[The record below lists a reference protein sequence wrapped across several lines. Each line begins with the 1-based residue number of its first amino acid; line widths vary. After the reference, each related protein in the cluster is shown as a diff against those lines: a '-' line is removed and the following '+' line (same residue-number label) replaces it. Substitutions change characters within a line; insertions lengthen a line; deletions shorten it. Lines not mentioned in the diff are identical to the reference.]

1 MSFLVFWYAFS
12 RSWLYLHCRPADALF
27 ARGHVHLYLVFLLLR
42 LHPPSVFARLC
53 ICAGHSEDAQFFEDF
68 LIREY
73 EERLIQVLREK
84 DAAAHYSI
92 EIDLIPH
99 AVHATILKVLSHPL
113 AMLPLL
119 DEAGR
124 DAQTTLAARMDGEA
138 ADGRQLTVK
147 CNAHVRVVSVPSR
160 MLRAVSALRSAD
172 VGTFICVT
180 GTVIRTGGVMMCEV
194 DRTYSCAKCGHVFPL
209 SGDIAQ
215 RGEFRL
221 PSVCPSQVPGRKACG
236 GTRFNREERA
246 FSCREY
252 QEIKLQ
258 EQIKSLGVGSVP
270 RSLLVVLTDE
280 LADSVKPGDDV
291 EVVGI
296 LHRRWHRNPTQGQRS
311 DVELMLAATGV
322 SLTNARK
329 SFLQLT
335 DEAIA
340 GFERFWEHHRTT
352 PLAGRDTI
360 LQSLCPQL
368 YGMYITK
375 LIVAMSLIGGVARR
389 DEAGTN
395 IRGESHLLIVGDPGT
410 AKSQI
415 LRYAALLSPRAVLTT
430 GIGTTSAGLT
440 TSAVRDAGSG
450 QWMLDAGALVLA
462 DGGLC
467 CIDEFDSIRESDR
480 GSIHEAMEQQT
491 LSVAKAGLVC
501 TLSTR
506 TTVFAAVNPK
516 AGKLGSTIYVPTT
529 DVFSTPGGGSHP
541 ADGGSAGGAGGTSKT
556 LPIELAIAAPLL
568 SRFDVVL
575 TLLDRHDE
583 AWDKALSTFILD
595 GCRLSGAAAVAEAS
609 AAAARWPLE
618 RLRQYMF
625 YVKNR
630 LHPRLSREARLI
642 LSRYYSAERG
652 GDGRNVARTTVRL
665 MEALIRLTVAHAR
678 LMFRRH
684 WATAQDAAFAV
695 AAVEASAVS
704 QPVLGGGSALHAP
717 FPTEPDIAYKAYAS
731 FLESRLKLE
740 GAVRAC
746 AWIPLAVDGST
757 GAASM
762 GGVDDGVAGGTPY
775 DEDHEDTDPPLS
787 ATLDEDGTP
796 YDADREGTGRS
807 LSATLDRGSTPYGTD
822 REGTG
827 RSLSATLDRDDS
839 PAVSADDEPPPSAR
853 GPGGGS
859 LGRAPESGFSTPALY
874 REGDAAREERNEDVL
889 REIAMGTSPER
900 SLVATPASAGGPRG
914 GLSVPTSAVDDGAA
928 PAVDPSAVLRLAQRA
943 ADALARRK
951 RARTPTSSDNEDG
964 VEPSPSPERQPSSSS
979 PRSAVT
985 GGSGGLGSG
994 RNGGGPPRGAT
1005 TPLGAART
1013 LTAPAPGGAP
1023 SWTQPKAA
1031 AAAAGGVDLSNN
1043 LDVFKGLED
1052 DDDDDSALDGFPFPV
1067 VPPPS
1072 APAALGGGGAA
1083 RPQRIPSHPSL

>member
-1 MSFLVFWYAFS
+1 MFAFGLSVSFF
-12 RSWLYLHCRPADALF
+12 
-27 ARGHVHLYLVFLLLR
+27 
-42 LHPPSVFARLC
+42 LHPTVAAQLC
-53 ICAGHSEDAQFFEDF
+53 FWALRSEDVQFFEEF

-73 EERLIQVLREK
+73 EDRLIQVLRER
-84 DAAAHYSI
+84 DAAAHYSV

-99 AVHATILKVLSHPL
+99 AVHATILKVLSHPVS
-113 AMLPLL
+113 MLPLL

-124 DAQTTLAARMDGEA
+124 DAQTTLAARLDGEA
-138 ADGRQLTVK
+138 ADGTLLTVK

-221 PSVCPSQVPGRKACG
+221 PSVCPAQLPGRKACG

-335 DEAIA
+335 DEATE
-340 GFERFWEHHRTT
+340 GFERFWEQHRTT
-352 PLAGRDTI
+352 PLAGRDI
-360 LQSLCPQL
+360 VLQSLCPQL

-389 DEAGTN
+389 DESGSN

-516 AGKLGSTIYVPTT
+516 SGKLGTTIYVPST
-529 DVFSTPGGGSHP
+529 DVFSTPGDRSHP
-541 ADGGSAGGAGGTSKT
+541 ADGGSAGGAGAMSKT

-583 AWDKALSTFILD
+583 TWDKALSTFILD

-618 RLRQYMF
+618 RLRQYIF

-717 FPTEPDIAYKAYAS
+717 FPTEPDAAYKAYAT
-731 FLESRLKLE
+731 FLQTKLKLE
-740 GAVRAC
+740 DAVRTR
-746 AWIPLAVDGST
+746 AWAPLAADGSA
-757 GAASM
+757 GAANMDES
-762 GGVDDGVAGGTPY
+762 DDASASGAPF
-775 DEDHEDTDPPLS
+775 DADHEDTDHP
-787 ATLDEDGTP
+787 
-796 YDADREGTGRS
+796 
-807 LSATLDRGSTPYGTD
+807 
-822 REGTG
+822 
-827 RSLSATLDRDDS
+827 LSATLDRDDS
-839 PAVSADDEPPPSAR
+839 PGMPSDDEISPFAR
-853 GPGGGS
+853 GTGPGSGS
-859 LGRAPESGFSTPALY
+859 GRHAPASAFSTPTATPALF
-874 REGDAAREERNEDVL
+874 RDGDAARAERNEEVL
-889 REIAMGTSPER
+889 RGVAVGVSPER
-900 SLVATPASAGGPRG
+900 SPVATPASAVGPRG
-914 GLSVPTSAVDDGAA
+914 SLSVPTSAEDGFA
-928 PAVDPSAVLRLAQRA
+928 PVADASAVMQLGQRPA
-943 ADALARRK
+943 GALARRK
-951 RARTPTSSDNEDG
+951 RVRTPASSDGEDAL
-964 VEPSPSPERQPSSSS
+964 EPSPTPRRQPSPPS
-979 PRSAVT
+979 PRSAGAGGDGGLASGLDD
-985 GGSGGLGSG
+985 GGSLGG
-994 RNGGGPPRGAT
+994 R
-1005 TPLGAART
+1005 TPAAGVLRT
-1013 LTAPAPGGAP
+1013 LTAPGPSGAP
-1023 SWTQPKAA
+1023 SWTQPKAVA
-1031 AAAAGGVDLSNN
+1031 STAGGEDLSN
-1043 LDVFKGLED
+1043 LDVFKGLEED
-1052 DDDDDSALDGFPFPV
+1052 DDDDIMGGLAIPV
-1067 VPPPS
+1067 APAPS
-1072 APAALGGGGAA
+1072 APAMLEGGGKEG
-1083 RPQRIPSHPSL
+1083 PGLIPPRSSL

>member
-1 MSFLVFWYAFS
+1 M
-12 RSWLYLHCRPADALF
+12 
-27 ARGHVHLYLVFLLLR
+27 
-42 LHPPSVFARLC
+42 
-53 ICAGHSEDAQFFEDF
+53 
-68 LIREY
+68 IREY
-73 EERLIQVLREK
+73 QKRLVEVLRET

-99 AVHATILKVLSHPL
+99 VVHATIVKVLSHPL
-113 AMLPLL
+113 TMLPLL

-124 DAQTTLAARMDGEA
+124 DAQTTLAARLDGA
-138 ADGRQLTVK
+138 AARRRPLVVK

-172 VGTFICVT
+172 VETFICVT

-194 DRTYSCAKCGHVFPL
+194 DRTYSCAKCGHTFPL

-221 PSVCPSQVPGRKACG
+221 PSVCPAQVPGRKACG

-270 RSLLVVLTDE
+270 RSLLVILTDE

-296 LHRRWHRNPTQGQRS
+296 LHRRWHRNPTQGQRC

-329 SFLQLT
+329 SFMQLT
-335 DEAIA
+335 DEAIE
-340 GFERFWEHHRTT
+340 GFERFWEQHRTT

-375 LIVAMSLIGGVARR
+375 LIVAMSLIGGVAHR
-389 DEAGTN
+389 DETGTN
-395 IRGESHLLIVGDPGT
+395 VRGESHLLIVGDPGT

-516 AGKLGSTIYVPTT
+516 SGKLGSTIYVPST
-529 DVFSTPGGGSHP
+529 DAFSTPGSRAQPGGGGF
-541 ADGGSAGGAGGTSKT
+541 AGSAGDTSKS

-583 AWDKALSTFILD
+583 AWDKALSSFILD
-595 GCRLSGAAAVAEAS
+595 GCRLTGAAAVAEAS

-618 RLRQYMF
+618 RLRQYLF

-695 AAVEASAVS
+695 AAVESSAVS

-717 FPTEPDIAYKAYAS
+717 FPTEPDAAYQEYAS
-731 FLESRLKLE
+731 FLQSKLKLE
-740 GAVRAC
+740 GAVELP
-746 AWIPLAVDGST
+746 AWAPLAADGSA
-757 GAASM
+757 GDANNGEANEAC
-762 GGVDDGVAGGTPY
+762 AGGTPY
-775 DEDHEDTDPPLS
+775 DADTDRGGTDGGTPNDAYRGDTDGGTPNDMDRGGTDGS
-787 ATLDEDGTP
+787 TFDGTGRGDTDDGTP
-796 YDADREGTGRS
+796 DDEDIDGITLNDTDGEDSDDELLATRDDDGSPRAPSEDEELS
-807 LSATLDRGSTPYGTD
+807 LS
-822 REGTG
+822 
-827 RSLSATLDRDDS
+827 
-839 PAVSADDEPPPSAR
+839 R
-853 GPGGGS
+853 GPGGTPTQLVHG
-859 LGRAPESGFSTPALY
+859 APSTPAVF
-874 REGDAAREERNEDVL
+874 REGDVARAERNEEVG
-889 REIAMGTSPER
+889 RAIAAGASPER
-900 SLVATPASAGGPRG
+900 SLVATPATADEPRVG
-914 GLSVPTSAVDDGAA
+914 FGLPM
-928 PAVDPSAVLRLAQRA
+928 PA
-943 ADALARRK
+943 ADAGTPVADLSGVMLHAQPPAGALTRRK
-951 RARTPTSSDNEDG
+951 RPRAIVNSDDDDTTPRRRSST
-964 VEPSPSPERQPSSSS
+964 SS
-979 PRSAVT
+979 PRSA
-985 GGSGGLGSG
+985 GSGGRGTSTSGLGVDSLSASVAPASQLL
-994 RNGGGPPRGAT
+994 PP
-1005 TPLGAART
+1005 
-1013 LTAPAPGGAP
+1013 LTATGSNRAP
-1023 SWTQPKAA
+1023 SWTQPKAT
-1031 AAAAGGVDLSNN
+1031 AGVSGAGDIDESN

-1052 DDDDDSALDGFPFPV
+1052 DDDDDDAFSGLPLPVLAPFSPPAAVGSGEQEGPGPV
-1067 VPPPS
+1067 APPP
-1072 APAALGGGGAA
+1072 AL
-1083 RPQRIPSHPSL
+1083 

>member
-1 MSFLVFWYAFS
+1 MASLEFDV
-12 RSWLYLHCRPADALF
+12 DGAL
-27 ARGHVHLYLVFLLLR
+27 
-42 LHPPSVFARLC
+42 P
-53 ICAGHSEDAQFFEDF
+53 SEDVQFFEDF

-73 EERLIQVLREK
+73 EERLIQVLREH
-84 DAAAHYSI
+84 DAAAHYSV

-99 AVHATILKVLSHPL
+99 AVHATILKVLSHPV

-124 DAQTTLAARMDGEA
+124 DAQTTLAARLDGKA
-138 ADGRQLTVK
+138 ADGTALTVK

-221 PSVCPSQVPGRKACG
+221 PSVCPAQVRGRKACG

-291 EVVGI
+291 EIVGI

-311 DVELMLAATGV
+311 DVELMMAATGV

-335 DEAIA
+335 DEAIE
-340 GFERFWEHHRTT
+340 GFERFWEQHRTT
-352 PLAGRDTI
+352 PLAGRDII
-360 LQSLCPQL
+360 LQSFCPQL

-516 AGKLGSTIYVPTT
+516 AGKLGTTIYVPST
-529 DVFSTPGGGSHP
+529 DVFSTPGDRSHP
-541 ADGGSAGGAGGTSKT
+541 ADGGSAGGAGGTSKA

-583 AWDKALSTFILD
+583 TWDKALSTFILD

-618 RLRQYMF
+618 RLRQYIF

-630 LHPRLSREARLI
+630 LHPRLSKEARLV

-695 AAVEASAVS
+695 AAVEASALS

-717 FPTEPDIAYKAYAS
+717 FPAEPDVAYKAYAT
-731 FLESRLKLE
+731 FLQTKLKLE
-740 GAVRAC
+740 DTVRTR
-746 AWIPLAVDGST
+746 AWAPLAADGST
-757 GAASM
+757 GAANM
-762 GGVDDGVAGGTPY
+762 GDADIASPGVPAY
-775 DEDHEDTDPPLS
+775 DEDYEDTDH
-787 ATLDEDGTP
+787 
-796 YDADREGTGRS
+796 
-807 LSATLDRGSTPYGTD
+807 
-822 REGTG
+822 
-827 RSLSATLDRDDS
+827 
-839 PAVSADDEPPPSAR
+839 AVSASLGWDDSRVVSAEEEPPPSASS
-853 GPGGGS
+853 PDGGS
-859 LGRAPESGFSTPALY
+859 VRHAPDFTFSTPAVC
-874 REGDAAREERNEDVL
+874 REGDSARVERNEDVL
-889 REIAMGTSPER
+889 RQIAVGTSPER
-900 SLVATPASAGGPRG
+900 SLVATPSSADGPRG
-914 GLSVPTSAVDDGAA
+914 SLGVPVSVAEEVVPMADVRSVMRFGQR
-928 PAVDPSAVLRLAQRA
+928 PAGT
-943 ADALARRK
+943 LARRK
-951 RARTPTSSDNEDG
+951 RVRTPASSDGEDDCAPLPTSG
-964 VEPSPSPERQPSSSS
+964 RRPSPPS
-979 PRSAVT
+979 PRSAGT
-985 GGSGGLGSG
+985 GGDGELNSGLGEGSSF
-994 RNGGGPPRGAT
+994 RSTAPEV
-1005 TPLGAART
+1005 GAART
-1013 LTAPAPGGAP
+1013 LPAPGPMGAP
-1023 SWTQPKAA
+1023 SWAAPTQPKAVA
-1031 AAAAGGVDLSNN
+1031 DAAGGLDLSNN
-1043 LDVFKGLED
+1043 LDVFKVLEED
-1052 DDDDDSALDGFPFPV
+1052 DDDDD
-1067 VPPPS
+1067 
-1072 APAALGGGGAA
+1072 ALGGLPLPVAA
-1083 RPQRIPSHPSL
+1083 RSSAPSAIGVGRDGGPELIPPRSSL

>member
-1 MSFLVFWYAFS
+1 MDSELFLWAE
-12 RSWLYLHCRPADALF
+12 R
-27 ARGHVHLYLVFLLLR
+27 
-42 LHPPSVFARLC
+42 
-53 ICAGHSEDAQFFEDF
+53 SEDVQFFEDF

-73 EERLIQVLREK
+73 EERLMQVLREQ
-84 DAAAHYSI
+84 DAAAHYSV

-99 AVHATILKVLSHPL
+99 AVHATILKILSHPVS
-113 AMLPLL
+113 MLPLL

-124 DAQTTLAARMDGEA
+124 DAQTSLAARLDGKA
-138 ADGRQLTVK
+138 ADGTALTVK

-221 PSVCPSQVPGRKACG
+221 PSVCPAQVPGRKACG

-258 EQIKSLGVGSVP
+258 EQVKSLGVGSVP

-291 EVVGI
+291 EIVGI
-296 LHRRWHRNPTQGQRS
+296 LHRRWHRNPTPGQRS
-311 DVELMLAATGV
+311 DVELMVAATGV

-335 DEAIA
+335 DEAIE
-340 GFERFWEHHRTT
+340 GFERFWEQHRTT
-352 PLAGRDTI
+352 PLAGRDII

-375 LIVAMSLIGGVARR
+375 LIVAMSLIGGIARR

-440 TSAVRDAGSG
+440 TSAVRDTGSG

-516 AGKLGSTIYVPTT
+516 AGKLGTTIYVPST
-529 DVFSTPGGGSHP
+529 DGFSTPGDRSHP
-541 ADGGSAGGAGGTSKT
+541 SDGGSAGGAGGTSKS

-583 AWDKALSTFILD
+583 TWDKALSTFILD

-618 RLRQYMF
+618 RLRQYVF

-630 LHPRLSREARLI
+630 LHPQLSREARLV

-695 AAVEASAVS
+695 AAVEASAIS

-717 FPTEPDIAYKAYAS
+717 FPAEPDVAYKAYAT
-731 FLESRLKLE
+731 FLQTKLKLE
-740 GAVRAC
+740 NAIRTRAW
-746 AWIPLAVDGST
+746 APFAGDGS
-757 GAASM
+757 ARAPNMDVPDDESA
-762 GGVDDGVAGGTPY
+762 GVPPY
-775 DEDHEDTDPPLS
+775 DEEYEDPDQPVSASLGWDDSRVLS
-787 ATLDEDGTP
+787 AE
-796 YDADREGTGRS
+796 E
-807 LSATLDRGSTPYGTD
+807 
-822 REGTG
+822 
-827 RSLSATLDRDDS
+827 
-839 PAVSADDEPPPSAR
+839 EPPPSPS
-853 GPGGGS
+853 GPDAGS
-859 LGRAPESGFSTPALY
+859 LRHAPVSIFSTPAVC
-874 REGDAAREERNEDVL
+874 REGDAARVERNEEVL
-889 REIAMGTSPER
+889 RQIAVGTSPEH
-900 SLVATPASAGGPRG
+900 SPVATPAWVDAPRG
-914 GLSVPTSAVDDGAA
+914 SLSVPASAAGRVVPMPDVHAVMRLGQR
-928 PAVDPSAVLRLAQRA
+928 PAG
-943 ADALARRK
+943 ALARRK
-951 RARTPTSSDNEDG
+951 RVRTPASTDG
-964 VEPSPSPERQPSSSS
+964 EVDFVPSPTPGRRPSPPS
-979 PRSAVT
+979 PRSAGSSGNGGLDT
-985 GGSGGLGSG
+985 GLGEGGSLRS
-994 RNGGGPPRGAT
+994 AT
-1005 TPLGAART
+1005 PEVGAART
-1013 LTAPAPGGAP
+1013 LTAPVPIGAP
-1023 SWTQPKAA
+1023 SWAAPTQPKAVA
-1031 AAAAGGVDLSNN
+1031 DVADVDLSNN

-1052 DDDDDSALDGFPFPV
+1052 DDDDDAMGGLPLPV
-1067 VPPPS
+1067 APRSS
-1072 APAALGGGGAA
+1072 APAAMGGDRDRG
-1083 RPQRIPSHPSL
+1083 PELIPPRSSL

>member
-1 MSFLVFWYAFS
+1 MRFLAVGSVCIAGWLTLSLRVDAYLFS
-12 RSWLYLHCRPADALF
+12 LLF
-27 ARGHVHLYLVFLLLR
+27 LCPC
-42 LHPPSVFARLC
+42 LHPPPVFSQLC
-53 ICAGHSEDAQFFEDF
+53 VRAGRSEDVQFFEDF

-73 EERLIQVLREK
+73 EERLVQVLREK

-113 AMLPLL
+113 SMLPLL

-124 DAQTTLAARMDGEA
+124 DAQTTLAARLDGEA

-221 PSVCPSQVPGRKACG
+221 PSVCPAQVPGRKACG

-541 ADGGSAGGAGGTSKT
+541 ADGGSAGGAGSTSKT

-595 GCRLSGAAAVAEAS
+595 GCRLSGAAAAAEAS

-695 AAVEASAVS
+695 AAVESSAVS

-717 FPTEPDIAYKAYAS
+717 FPTQPDAAYKEYVS

-740 GAVRAC
+740 GAVPARA
-746 AWIPLAVDGST
+746 WTPLAADGSAD
-757 GAASM
+757 AANM
-762 GGVDDGVAGGTPY
+762 GEADDAVAGGTPY
-775 DEDHEDTDPPLS
+775 NEDQEDTDPPLS
-787 ATLDEDGTP
+787 ATLDKGGIPYDGPDREDPGRPLSASLDRDGTAD
-796 YDADREGTGRS
+796 DADREGAGRP
-807 LSATLDRGSTPYGTD
+807 LSATLDEDG
-822 REGTG
+822 
-827 RSLSATLDRDDS
+827 S

-853 GPGGGS
+853 GHGGGS
-859 LGRAPESGFSTPALY
+859 VGRAPESVFSTPALY
-874 REGDAAREERNEDVL
+874 REGDAARVERNDDVL
-889 REIAMGTSPER
+889 REIAVGTSPER

-914 GLSVPTSAVDDGAA
+914 SLSVPTSAVDDGAA
-928 PAVDPSAVLRLAQRA
+928 PAVDPSAVMRLAQRA
-943 ADALARRK
+943 AGALARRK
-951 RARTPTSSDNEDG
+951 RARTPAGSDDEDG
-964 VEPSPSPERQPSSSS
+964 VEPSPSPGRQPNSPS
-979 PRSAVT
+979 PRSAFT
-985 GGSGGLGSG
+985 GGTGGLASG
-994 RNGGGPPRGAT
+994 RNDGGPPCGAT
-1005 TPLGAART
+1005 TPVGAART

-1031 AAAAGGVDLSNN
+1031 AAASGGVDLSDN

-1052 DDDDDSALDGFPFPV
+1052 DDDDDDALGGFPFPV

-1072 APAALGGGGAA
+1072 APAAVGGGGAA
-1083 RPQRIPSHPSL
+1083 GPQRVPPRPSL

>member
-1 MSFLVFWYAFS
+1 MHVDTGISVCIGFLGLWLCPPVIAQLCFWAV
-12 RSWLYLHCRPADALF
+12 R
-27 ARGHVHLYLVFLLLR
+27 
-42 LHPPSVFARLC
+42 
-53 ICAGHSEDAQFFEDF
+53 SEDVQFFEEF

-84 DAAAHYSI
+84 DAAAHYSV

-99 AVHATILKVLSHPL
+99 AVHATILKVLSHPIS
-113 AMLPLL
+113 MLPLL
-119 DEAGR
+119 DEAGC
-124 DAQTTLAARMDGEA
+124 DAQTTLAARLDGEA
-138 ADGRQLTVK
+138 ADGTPLTVK

-221 PSVCPSQVPGRKACG
+221 PSVCPAQVPGRKACG

-291 EVVGI
+291 EIVGI

-335 DEAIA
+335 DEAIE
-340 GFERFWEHHRTT
+340 GFERFWQQHRTT
-352 PLAGRDTI
+352 PLAGRDII

-389 DEAGTN
+389 DESGTT

-516 AGKLGSTIYVPTT
+516 SGKLGTTIYVPST
-529 DVFSTPGGGSHP
+529 DVFSTPGGSSHS
-541 ADGGSAGGAGGTSKT
+541 ADGGSAGGAGGMSKT

-583 AWDKALSTFILD
+583 TWDKALSTFILD
-595 GCRLSGAAAVAEAS
+595 GCRHSGAAAVAEAS

-618 RLRQYMF
+618 RLRQYIF

-717 FPTEPDIAYKAYAS
+717 FPTEPDAAYKAYAT
-731 FLESRLKLE
+731 FLQSKLKLE
-740 GAVRAC
+740 DAVRTR
-746 AWIPLAVDGST
+746 AWAPLAADGSA
-757 GAASM
+757 GAANMSES
-762 GGVDDGVAGGTPY
+762 DDASAGGTPY
-775 DEDHEDTDPPLS
+775 DVDHENMDHPVS
-787 ATLDEDGTP
+787 ATP
-796 YDADREGTGRS
+796 
-807 LSATLDRGSTPYGTD
+807 
-822 REGTG
+822 
-827 RSLSATLDRDDS
+827 DRDDS
-839 PAVSADDEPPPSAR
+839 PVVSTDDELPPPAR

-859 LGRAPESGFSTPALY
+859 GRRAPDSAFSTPAATPAVY
-874 REGDAAREERNEDVL
+874 REGDAARVERNEEVL
-889 REIAMGTSPER
+889 REIEVGVSPGR
-900 SLVATPASAGGPRG
+900 SPVATPASADEPRG
-914 GLSVPTSAVDDGAA
+914 SLGVSTSAEDGVA
-928 PAVDPSAVLRLAQRA
+928 PMADASAVMRLGQRPA
-943 ADALARRK
+943 GALARRK
-951 RARTPTSSDNEDG
+951 RVRTPASSDGEDG
-964 VEPSPSPERQPSSSS
+964 FERSPTPGRQPTPPS
-979 PRSAVT
+979 PRSAGTGVDGGLASGLDD
-985 GGSGGLGSG
+985 GGSSG
-994 RNGGGPPRGAT
+994 GAT
-1005 TPLGAART
+1005 LGALRT
-1013 LTAPAPGGAP
+1013 LTAPALSGAP
-1023 SWTQPKAA
+1023 SWTQPKAVAGA
-1031 AAAAGGVDLSNN
+1031 ADGVDLSNN
-1043 LDVFKGLED
+1043 LDVFKGLEED
-1052 DDDDDSALDGFPFPV
+1052 DDDDDVMGGFQLPV
-1067 VPPPS
+1067 APAPS
-1072 APAALGGGGAA
+1072 APAMLEGGGKGG
-1083 RPQRIPSHPSL
+1083 PGLIPPRSSL